1 MSLQEQLLTTKLYIP
16 PTRSNTISRL
26 HLLNRLDTLV
36 RRELTLVSS
45 PAGFGKTTLLSTWCA
60 TAASKGWSIAWI
72 SLDTD
77 DNDPI
82 RFWSYLIV
90 ALKKIVADLDVSV
103 LSILRSP
110 QPPSIE
116 SILVTL
122 INLLAVIPNEI
133 ALILDDY
140 HLVEAPSIHNAIM
153 YLIDH
158 LPDLQVHL
166 EH

>member
-1 MSLQEQLLTTKLYIP
+1 M
-16 PTRSNTISRL
+16 
-26 HLLNRLDTLV
+26 
-36 RRELTLVSS
+36 
-45 PAGFGKTTLLSTWCA
+45 
-60 TAASKGWSIAWI
+60 
-72 SLDTD
+72 
-77 DNDPI
+77 
-82 RFWSYLIV
+82 
-90 ALKKIVADLDVSV
+90 VADLDVSV
-103 LSILRSP
+103 LAILRSP